1 MARRVRRGEIW
12 LYEFKKPDKRRPVL
26 VLSRNEAIDVLP
38 RVMVAP
44 ITSIIRDLPSEYRLG
59 VRHGL
64 KVESVATFDMI
75 QTVDQSGLRQFLGS
89 VSATELRAACQALE
103 VAVGCSD
110 G

>member
-1 MARRVRRGEIW
+1 VARRVRRGEIW
-12 LYEFKKPDKRRPVL
+12 LYEFHKPDKRRPVL
-26 VLSRNEAIDVLP
+26 VLSRNEAIEVLP

-44 ITSIIRDLPSEYRLG
+44 ITSTVRDLPSEYRVG

-64 KVESVATFDMI
+64 KVESVATFDAI
-75 QTVDQSGLRQFLGS
+75 QTVEQASLRQFVGS
-89 VSATELRAACQALE
+89 LSPAELRELCSALE

>member
-1 MARRVRRGEIW
+1 MARRVSRGEIW
-12 LYEFKKPDKRRPVL
+12 WYEFQRPGKRRPVL

-44 ITSIIRDLPSEYRLG
+44 ITSTIRDLPSEFRVG

-64 KVESVATFDMI
+64 KVESAVTFDAI
-75 QTVDQSGLRQFLGS
+75 QTVEQTALRQFIGS
-89 VSATELRAACQALE
+89 ISSSELREICSALE

>member
-1 MARRVRRGEIW
+1 MARRVNRGEIW
-12 LYEFKKPDKRRPVL
+12 LYELQRPDKRRPVL
-26 VLSRNEAIDVLP
+26 VLSRNDAIEVLP

-44 ITSIIRDLPSEYRLG
+44 VTSTIRDLPSEFRLG

-64 KVESVATFDMI
+64 KNESAVNFDAI
-75 QTVDQSGLRQFLGS
+75 QTVEQTALRQFIGS
-89 VSATELRAACQALE
+89 LSPSELREICAALE